1 MNNKKQIRAWT
12 FYDWAN
18 SAYSLVIT
26 SAIFP
31 IYYAAVLPEQVQLF
45 GANFKRGDV
54 AAYAISLSFLI
65 IAFLSPMLSGIADS
79 RGNKKNFLKFFC
91 YLGSLSCV
99 ALFFFTE
106 QTGIYYG
113 LGFSVLA
120 SVGFCGSLVFY
131 NAYLPEIV
139 SKENQDKISA
149 RGFAMG
155 YIGSVLLLLLCLV
168 CLLKYDTSAYPA
180 RLSFVAV
187 GIWWLGF
194 AQITFRGLPD
204 VQKVASN
211 VALGDGFKSL
221 KKVWQQLNNL
231 PQLKRFLIAFF
242 FYNMGVQTVMYM
254 ATYFGTDELKM
265 ETAELITTILIIQLV
280 AIGGA
285 YLSAAISKRIG
296 NVATIIGLVMIW
308 IGICVGAYF
317 VQTVTAFYA
326 LAFVVGLVMGGIQSL
341 SRSTYSKMLPHSN
354 ALVEKLSF
362 ETEEKETVIN
372 DTASY
377 FSFYDV
383 CEKVGIVFG
392 TMTFGLV
399 SQWMGGMRQSTLALM
414 VYFVVGLVILLTLLN
429 KEENSSRL
437 RSN

>member
-31 IYYAAVLPEQVQLF
+31 IYYASVLPERVEVF
-45 GANFKRGDV
+45 GSMFKRGDV

-79 RGNKKNFLKFFC
+79 RGNKKLFLKFFC
-91 YLGSLSCV
+91 YLGSVSCI
-99 ALFFFTE
+99 ALFFFTKE
-106 QTGIYYG
+106 TGLYYG

-131 NAYLPEIV
+131 NAYLPEIATRDT
-139 SKENQDKISA
+139 QDKISA

-155 YIGSVLLLLLCLV
+155 YVGSVLLLVLCLIFV
-168 CLLKYDTSAYPA
+168 LSFEGSDLPA
-180 RLSFVAV
+180 RWSFVAV
-187 GIWWLGF
+187 GVWWLGF

-204 VQKVASN
+204 VKTMASD
-211 VALGDGFKSL
+211 VTLADGFKEL
-221 KKVWQQLNNL
+221 RKVWI
-231 PQLKRFLIAFF
+231 QLKQFAKLKWFLSAFF

-254 ATYFGTDELKM
+254 ATYFGTDELHL
-265 ETAELITTILIIQLV
+265 ETSQLIITILLIQLL

-285 YLSAAISKRIG
+285 YFSAQLSKKIG
-296 NVATIIGLVMIW
+296 NIKTLSLILIVW
-308 IGICVGAYF
+308 IGICCGAYL
-317 VQTVTAFYA
+317 VQTANEFYL
-326 LAFVVGLVMGGIQSL
+326 LAAVVGVVMGGVQSL
-341 SRSTYSKMLPHSN
+341 SRSTYSKMLPNHT
-354 ALVEKLSF
+354 K
-362 ETEEKETVIN
+362 

-383 CEKVGIVFG
+383 CEKVGIVIG
-392 TMTFGLV
+392 TLTFGLV
-399 SQWMGGMRQSTLALM
+399 SQIMGGMRQSTLALM
-414 VYFVVGLVILLTLLN
+414 VYFILGLLLLTSLLR
-429 KEENSSRL
+429 KEGKQND
-437 RSN
+437 

>member
-31 IYYAAVLPEQVQLF
+31 IYYASVLPERVEVF
-45 GANFKRGDV
+45 GSMFKRGDV

-79 RGNKKNFLKFFC
+79 RGNKKLFLKFFC
-91 YLGSLSCV
+91 YLGSVSCI
-99 ALFFFTE
+99 ALFFFTKE
-106 QTGIYYG
+106 TGLYYG

-131 NAYLPEIV
+131 NAYLPEIATRDT
-139 SKENQDKISA
+139 QDKISA

-155 YIGSVLLLLLCLV
+155 YVGSVLLLVLCLIFV
-168 CLLKYDTSAYPA
+168 LSFEGSDLPA
-180 RLSFVAV
+180 RWSFVAV
-187 GIWWLGF
+187 GVWWLGF

-204 VQKVASN
+204 VKTMASD
-211 VALGDGFKSL
+211 VTLSDGFKEL
-221 KKVWQQLNNL
+221 KKVWI
-231 PQLKRFLIAFF
+231 QLKQFAKLKWFLSAFF

-254 ATYFGTDELKM
+254 ATYFGTDELHL
-265 ETAELITTILIIQLV
+265 ETSQLIITILLIQLL

-285 YLSAAISKRIG
+285 YFSAQLSKKIG
-296 NVATIIGLVMIW
+296 NIKTLSLILIVW
-308 IGICVGAYF
+308 IGICCGAYL
-317 VQTVTAFYA
+317 VQTANEFYL
-326 LAFVVGLVMGGIQSL
+326 LAAVVGVVMGGVQSL
-341 SRSTYSKMLPHSN
+341 SRSTYSKMLPNHT
-354 ALVEKLSF
+354 K
-362 ETEEKETVIN
+362 

-383 CEKVGIVFG
+383 CEKVGIVIG
-392 TMTFGLV
+392 TLTFGLV
-399 SQWMGGMRQSTLALM
+399 SQIMGGMRQSTLALM
-414 VYFVVGLVILLTLLN
+414 VYFILGLLLLTSLLR
-429 KEENSSRL
+429 KEGKQND
-437 RSN
+437 

>member
-31 IYYAAVLPEQVQLF
+31 IYYASVLPERVEVF
-45 GANFKRGDV
+45 GSMFKRGDV

-79 RGNKKNFLKFFC
+79 RGNKKLFLKFFC
-91 YLGSLSCV
+91 YLGSVSCI
-99 ALFFFTE
+99 ALFFFTKE
-106 QTGIYYG
+106 TGLYYG

-131 NAYLPEIV
+131 NAYLPEIATRDT
-139 SKENQDKISA
+139 QDKISA

-155 YIGSVLLLLLCLV
+155 YVGSVLLLVLCLIFV
-168 CLLKYDTSAYPA
+168 LSFEGSDLPA
-180 RLSFVAV
+180 RWSFVAV
-187 GIWWLGF
+187 GVWWLGF

-204 VQKVASN
+204 VKTMASD
-211 VALGDGFKSL
+211 VTLSDGFKEL
-221 KKVWQQLNNL
+221 KKVWI
-231 PQLKRFLIAFF
+231 QLKQFAKLKWFLSAFF

-254 ATYFGTDELKM
+254 ATYFGTDELHL
-265 ETAELITTILIIQLV
+265 ETSQLIITILLIQLL

-285 YLSAAISKRIG
+285 YFSAQLSKKIG
-296 NVATIIGLVMIW
+296 NIKTLSLILIVW
-308 IGICVGAYF
+308 IGICCGAYF
-317 VQTVTAFYA
+317 VQTANEFYL
-326 LAFVVGLVMGGIQSL
+326 LAAVVGVVMGGVQSL
-341 SRSTYSKMLPHSN
+341 SRSTYSKMLPNHT
-354 ALVEKLSF
+354 K
-362 ETEEKETVIN
+362 

-383 CEKVGIVFG
+383 CEKVGIVIG
-392 TMTFGLV
+392 TLTFGLV
-399 SQWMGGMRQSTLALM
+399 SQIMGGMRQSTLALM
-414 VYFVVGLVILLTLLN
+414 VYFILGLLLLTSLLR
-429 KEENSSRL
+429 KEGKQND
-437 RSN
+437 